1 MNKDCKPWRVTMI
14 KTNLNNR
21 LNEIEAKLKKLLPKS
36 LKVFFIDSEKQK
48 EEILKTN
55 NKKDILIVEYK

>member
-1 MNKDCKPWRVTMI
+1 MI